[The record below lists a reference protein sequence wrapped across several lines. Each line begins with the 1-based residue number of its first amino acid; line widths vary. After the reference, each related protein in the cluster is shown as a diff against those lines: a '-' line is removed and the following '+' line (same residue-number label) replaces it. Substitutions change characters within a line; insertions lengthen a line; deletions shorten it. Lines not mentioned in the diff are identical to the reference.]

1 MNTTKLKKT
10 MKKAILPIAVVGVLA
25 GCGDDDS
32 KMVASVE
39 GVEITEAELNEELK
53 AQYGAEVL
61 NTLITNKV
69 IELEAD
75 KKELKVSKDD
85 IQAEYDKY
93 VSNYGGEEAFLQVI
107 ETYGMDVDAV
117 KEDIESYLLTL
128 KLMESEIEIADA
140 DVEAFFEENKEQYN
154 QAAEVEASHI
164 LVEDEK
170 TANEVIQKINDGGDF
185 AELAKEYSKDEAN
198 KENGGKLGYFGTGQM
213 VAEFEE
219 AAFAMKAG
227 EVSSEPVKTTH
238 GYHIIKV
245 TDKVEAKEA
254 VFADVKD
261 QVRKDY
267 LETQVNDQYAT
278 WVAEK
283 MESYEIKN
291 TLTDK

>member
-1 MNTTKLKKT
+1 